1 VTTTQS
7 SAGPDRVTLAAFVL
21 AVLLAGAN
29 GLAIGF
35 SNDEL
40 PPYWGAAVRFLAAGI
55 VCASIVAARRL
66 PVPRGRALA
75 GMMLYGLL
83 GIGLA
88 FGLLYWALVEVP
100 TGVGVVLL
108 ALVPLAT
115 LILAVAQRVEPFRWL
130 GATGAVVGAAGV
142 GLIFADQ
149 LGGRVPPLALLAVLG
164 AALGI
169 AQSNVLIKR
178 LPEVH
183 PITTNAVAM
192 LTGALLL
199 AGVSLALGERWVL
212 PHLAVTWLAIGHL
225 VLIGTVVVYA
235 LGLFVL
241 TRWTASSASYLH
253 ILLPLVAVP
262 LGAVF
267 RHEPVSPLFL
277 VGALIVIGGVYIG
290 VVLTAREPRVPVA
303 HPAAIEAAER

>member
-1 VTTTQS
+1 
-7 SAGPDRVTLAAFVL
+7 LAAFIL

-40 PPYWGAAVRFLAAGI
+40 PPYWGAALRFTAAGLICAAI
-55 VCASIVAARRL
+55 VLARRL
-66 PVPRGRALA
+66 PIPRGRALA
-75 GMMLYGLL
+75 GMVLYGLL
-83 GIGLA
+83 GIGVA

-100 TGVGVVLL
+100 TGVGIVLL

-115 LILAVAQRVEPFRWL
+115 LILAVAQGVEPFRWL
-130 GATGAVVGAAGV
+130 AAIGAVVGAAGV

-149 LGGRVPPLALLAVLG
+149 LGGSVPPLALLAILG

-169 AQSNVLIKR
+169 GESNVLIKR
-178 LPEVH
+178 LPEIH

-192 LTGALLL
+192 LSGAVLL
-199 AGVSLALGERWVL
+199 AGVSLVLGEHWVL
-212 PHLAVTWLAIGHL
+212 PRMAMTWLAIGHL
-225 VLIGTVVVYA
+225 VLVGTVIVYA

-290 VVLTAREPRVPVA
+290 VVLAAREAGVQVVR
-303 HPAAIEAAER
+303 PAAIEAAER

>member
-1 VTTTQS
+1 MTTTQS
-7 SAGPDRVTLAAFVL
+7 AGRPDRVTLVAFSL
-21 AVLLAGAN
+21 AVILAGAN

-40 PPYWGAAVRFLAAGI
+40 PPYWGATLRFLAAGL
-55 VCASIVAARRL
+55 VCAAIVAARRL

-83 GIGLA
+83 AIGLS
-88 FGLLYWALVEVP
+88 FGLLYWALLEVP

-115 LILAVAQRVEPFRWL
+115 LILAVAQRVEAFRWL
-130 GATGAVVGAAGV
+130 AATGAVVGAAGV

-149 LGGRVPPLALLAVLG
+149 LGGSVPPLSLLAVLG

-192 LTGALLL
+192 LVGALML
-199 AGVSLALGERWVL
+199 AGVSLLLGERWLL
-212 PHLAVTWLAIGHL
+212 PHQAVTWLAVGHL
-225 VLIGTVVVYA
+225 VLVGTVVVYA
-235 LGLFVL
+235 LSLFVL

-262 LGAVF
+262 LGALF

-277 VGALIVIGGVYIG
+277 VGALIVIVGVYIG
-290 VVLTAREPRVPVA
+290 VVLTAREPRVPVVR
-303 HPAAIEAAER
+303 PAPAD